1 MRVSGGGA
9 GCDAWCVCLLPDC
22 APLAHPF
29 CAACA
34 RMCAVRE
41 AKKNKVPKDAMM
53 ALVEQLKALKAQ
65 YEELTGEAYPVG
77 GREKKPKQDKGGGS
91 GGSGKGGGG
100 GGKKK
105 ADVPTGPPKVS
116 GQDGLLAEM
125 KKLGITPLACVQHAP
140 VVTVEEMMA
149 VTAGLT
155 GGRAK
160 NLFLKDKK
168 GNFYLVSALHDTD
181 TTTKKIETHYGIKSG
196 TLRLVADADIL
207 MGYLGVV
214 KGQVSPF
221 CAANDSGGKVK
232 VVLDAHF
239 QSFETLCFHPL
250 DNAATMSVS
259 TSDMLKFLQACGH
272 EPDFFDFGEP
282 LGAESQ
288 AFKDAPAPAVV
299 AAQAAGSAREQR
311 LAKLSGP
318 PAPVPAEAILSVP
331 LSSLQDNGVE
341 FYVQPGTAVWVADGT
356 SAYAGTV
363 KGCPGDQLGLWSV
376 QKLADDSTVD
386 VPYQSIYP
394 RKLFVPMPAAAP
406 EPEAPATEEAEQQVE
421 EEEEETRVPGLLVLP
436 GSPQVAE
443 RKAALPPFGD
453 GGDRVARC
461 SGVIGELGLKVAKT
475 KHKACIKTE
484 EKTSNQ
490 VHHEVLPVPGH
501 IVVTLLVKGQKKKE
515 LIMIV
520 KKPSTKLN
528 LKEFGK
534 AAGVVGNAVRMA
546 DAKALD
552 ANLGV
557 ATDFVS
563 PLALV
568 NTLDAGVVLHK
579 VVIDAALQ
587 DGHTIWCLPPGENTQ
602 TWGMSLLDL
611 GKFAQ
616 GCGQNVE
623 VVELE
628 EGSEAAALV
637 PPPRKSKQTVATGS
651 DSGVSGVSLVAPANG
666 KSAADGGCWTV
677 RLNYGAGESDGGVC
691 GASLVAPANGKS
703 AADGGRWTV
712 RLNYGAGVGIASG
725 LQLIAPTDGKGAAEG
740 GRWTVSIGSLLAGSG
755 GIAGTGG
762 AETASEPVGTGELNC
777 GACQPWW
784 DGEPVPESPV
794 VTKLAEVGCSS
805 DSAQHATVEEELAS
819 WCTSLLVKC
828 KKSKKMFMVTTAPGN
843 KADLKRLAK
852 EVGAK
857 ELRLVSAE
865 KDKAV
870 LNLPEGCQNGC
881 VTALSVVGTG
891 AQACKV
897 FISGVSPFRVSLAY
911 CVWLSANCSVLNG
924 QIACR

>member
-1 MRVSGGGA
+1 
-9 GCDAWCVCLLPDC
+9 
-22 APLAHPF
+22 
-29 CAACA
+29 
-34 RMCAVRE
+34 MCAVRE
-41 AKKNKVPKDAMM
+41 AKKNKMPKDEMM
-53 ALVEQLKALKAQ
+53 GLVEQLKALKAQ
-65 YEELTGEAYPVG
+65 YEELTGESYPVG
-77 GREKKPKQDKGGGS
+77 GREKKPKPDK
-91 GGSGKGGGG
+91 SGKAGDGKGAG
-100 GGKKK
+100 TGSKKK

-125 KKLGITPLACVQHAP
+125 KKLGITPLACVQHAA
-140 VVTVEEMMA
+140 VVTVEEMMS

-221 CAANDSGGKVK
+221 CAINDVGCKVK

-239 QSFETLCFHPL
+239 QAFDALCFHPL
-250 DNAATMSVS
+250 DNGATMSVS

-282 LGAESQ
+282 LGTESQ
-288 AFKDAPAPAVV
+288 AFKDATPPATA

-311 LAKLSGP
+311 LAKLSVP
-318 PAPVPAEAILSVP
+318 PTPALAEPLLDIP
-331 LSSLQDNGVE
+331 LSSVPDKGME
-341 FYVQPGTAVWVADGT
+341 FYVQPGTAVWVADGN
-356 SAYAGTV
+356 SAYAGKV

-376 QKLADDSTVD
+376 QKLSDDSLVD
-386 VPYQSIYP
+386 VSYQSMYP
-394 RKLFVPMPAAAP
+394 RKLFVPTPAPVPDPETFAEQVA
-406 EPEAPATEEAEQQVE
+406 EPEEEEAEDE
-421 EEEEETRVPGLLVLP
+421 NRVPGLLVLP
-436 GSPQVAE
+436 ESPQVAD

-461 SGVIGELGLKVAKT
+461 SGVIGELGLKVAKA
-475 KHKACIKTE
+475 KHKACAKTQ
-484 EKTSNQ
+484 EKTSNE

-515 LIMIV
+515 LILLV
-520 KKPSTKLN
+520 KKPATKLN

-534 AAGVVGNAVRMA
+534 AVGVAGNAVRMA
-546 DAKALD
+546 DSKALD

-568 NTLDAGVVLHK
+568 NSLDAGVVLHK

-611 GKFAQ
+611 GKFVQ

-623 VVELE
+623 VMELE
-628 EGSEAAALV
+628 EGTEAAALV
-637 PPPRKSKQTVATGS
+637 PPLRKSKNKAVES
-651 DSGVSGVSLVAPANG
+651 DGTSGVSLI
-666 KSAADGGCWTV
+666 
-677 RLNYGAGESDGGVC
+677 
-691 GASLVAPANGKS
+691 APANGKS

-712 RLNYGAGVGIASG
+712 RINYGAGRSDGGVSGVSLVAPANGKSGADGGRWTVRINYGDGNRDASG
-725 LQLIAPTDGKGAAEG
+725 VRLLAPADGKGAAEG
-740 GRWTVSIGSLLAGSG
+740 GRWTVAIGSLLGVSGDAAASG
-755 GIAGTGG
+755 GTQAIT
-762 AETASEPVGTGELNC
+762 EPVGTGELNC

-784 DGEPVPESPV
+784 DGDAVPESPV
-794 VTKLAEVGCSS
+794 VKKLAEVGCSS
-805 DSAQHATVEEELAS
+805 DSAQHATVDEEVAS

-828 KKSKKMFMVTTAPGN
+828 KKKKTMFMVTTAPGN
-843 KADLKRLAK
+843 KADLKKIAK
-852 EVGAK
+852 QVGAK
-857 ELRLVSAE
+857 ELRLVTAE

-870 LNLPEGCQNGC
+870 LGLPEGCQNGC
-881 VTALSVVGTG
+881 VTALSVVG
-891 AQACKV
+891 KH
-897 FISGVSPFRVSLAY
+897 
-911 CVWLSANCSVLNG
+911 SARSS
-924 QIACR
+924 